1 MTELQA
7 ALAGHRQLADRD
19 AGNAQA
25 PCDAARVGDRVGA
38 LLGAGAPTADA
49 CAAWRIADQMRRRR
63 VAGGCGTSDE
73 AARATA
79 ARLAQCGSAGRD
91 PLTAA
96 LDACRI
102 EIDIIAS
109 PLPRPPRTGY
119 AFDVE
124 THDPRAWAAGCGEIR
139 EGLLRL
145 HQSLLDW
152 ERRGHERVHGRMSAT
167 ELLQVL
173 LHDPEFAWLRPIS
186 ESVVHIDEMLADEGT
201 ADEDAIL
208 VQVRALASP
217 DADGTPYAQRYLQAI
232 QESPDAVLAH
242 KDLLAL
248 LRRQRAPR

>member
-1 MTELQA
+1 M
-7 ALAGHRQLADRD
+7 
-19 AGNAQA
+19 
-25 PCDAARVGDRVGA
+25 
-38 LLGAGAPTADA
+38 
-49 CAAWRIADQMRRRR
+49 
-63 VAGGCGTSDE
+63 
-73 AARATA
+73 
-79 ARLAQCGSAGRD
+79 
-91 PLTAA
+91 
-96 LDACRI
+96 
-102 EIDIIAS
+102 
-109 PLPRPPRTGY
+109 
-119 AFDVE
+119 E
-124 THDPRAWAAGCGEIR
+124 THDPLSVGRRLGEIR

-152 ERRGHERVHGRMSAT
+152 QRRAHERLHGRMSAT

-186 ESVVHIDEMLADEGT
+186 EIIVHIDQMLADEGT